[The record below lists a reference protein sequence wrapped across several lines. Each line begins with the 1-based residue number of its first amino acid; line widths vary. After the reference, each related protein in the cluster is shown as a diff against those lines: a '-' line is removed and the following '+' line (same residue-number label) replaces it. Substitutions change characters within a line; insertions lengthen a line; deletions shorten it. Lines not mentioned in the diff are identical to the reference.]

1 MATSGTI
8 FIIYCTP
15 EAAVWFSDDVG
26 KRREV
31 HVHYS
36 QKPFHK
42 LRDKLQRLN
51 QDNTNGQ
58 KRIVFMHR
66 DYIHTCDLTAI
77 ELEAQSDPVLP
88 SLGSDSD
95 ESSQDGLRDPV
106 QDHFRGVRVGMES
119 LQRRNRE
126 EQISNEGFFFL
137 NAPVAMQRQ

>member
-51 QDNTNGQ
+51 QDNANGHNVLCLCTET
-58 KRIVFMHR
+58 I
-66 DYIHTCDLTAI
+66 YT
-77 ELEAQSDPVLP
+77 PV
-88 SLGSDSD
+88 
-95 ESSQDGLRDPV
+95 
-106 QDHFRGVRVGMES
+106 
-119 LQRRNRE
+119 
-126 EQISNEGFFFL
+126 I
-137 NAPVAMQRQ
+137 

>member
-1 MATSGTI
+1 
-8 FIIYCTP
+8 
-15 EAAVWFSDDVG
+15 
-26 KRREV
+26 
-31 HVHYS
+31 
-36 QKPFHK
+36 
-42 LRDKLQRLN
+42 
-51 QDNTNGQ
+51 
-58 KRIVFMHR
+58 MHR

-126 EQISNEGFFFL
+126 EQISNEGFFFFFKCPGC
-137 NAPVAMQRQ
+137 NATPVTQINRHTIIHTVNKHVISGPLLWPGKIILLIAGQTDTHFHSPVHAAMA